1 MDPTIT
7 CPIQN
12 AVQLFNKKWSI
23 LIIRDMFFGKKQFSE
38 FKEGKDISNKVLSS
52 CLKDLEEKKIIEK
65 RVIDKT
71 PLTTEYHL
79 TEAGKHLNKVLYE
92 LASFILDSNLFEEY
106 KLLKLKNQLKIN
118 LKKLWTSL
126 NF

>member
-65 RVIDKT
+65 RVIDTT
-71 PLTTEYHL
+71 PVTTEYHL

-106 KLLKLKNQLKIN
+106 KSPEVKESIKNQFKEALDI
-118 LKKLWTSL
+118 S
-126 NF
+126 

>member
-71 PLTTEYHL
+71 PVTTEYHL

-106 KLLKLKNQLKIN
+106 KSPEVKESIKNQFKEALDI
-118 LKKLWTSL
+118 S
-126 NF
+126 

>member
-52 CLKDLEEKKIIEK
+52 LKDLEEKKIIEK
-65 RVIDKT
+65 RVMDTT
-71 PLTTEYHL
+71 PVTTEYHL

-106 KLLKLKNQLKIN
+106 KSPEVKESIKNQFKEALDI
-118 LKKLWTSL
+118 S
-126 NF
+126 

>member
-1 MDPTIT
+1 MDSTIT

-52 CLKDLEEKKIIEK
+52 CLKDLEKK
-65 RVIDKT
+65 D
-71 PLTTEYHL
+71 Y
-79 TEAGKHLNKVLYE
+79 
-92 LASFILDSNLFEEY
+92 
-106 KLLKLKNQLKIN
+106 
-118 LKKLWTSL
+118 
-126 NF
+126 

>member
-65 RVIDKT
+65 RVMDTT
-71 PLTTEYHL
+71 PVTTEYHL

-106 KLLKLKNQLKIN
+106 KSPEIKESIKNQFKEALDI
-118 LKKLWTSL
+118 S
-126 NF
+126 

>member
-65 RVIDKT
+65 KVMDTT
-71 PLTTEYHL
+71 PVTTEYHL

-106 KLLKLKNQLKIN
+106 KSPEVKESIKNQFKEALDI
-118 LKKLWTSL
+118 S
-126 NF
+126 

>member
-38 FKEGKDISNKVLSS
+38 FKEGK
-52 CLKDLEEKKIIEK
+52 KDLEEKKIIEK
-65 RVIDKT
+65 RVIYKT

-106 KLLKLKNQLKIN
+106 KAPEVKESIKNQFKEALDI
-118 LKKLWTSL
+118 S
-126 NF
+126 

>member
-38 FKEGKDISNKVLSS
+38 FKEGKDILNKVLSS

-65 RVIDKT
+65 RVMDTT
-71 PLTTEYHL
+71 PVTTEYHL

-106 KLLKLKNQLKIN
+106 KSPEVKESIKNQFKEALDI
-118 LKKLWTSL
+118 S
-126 NF
+126 

>member
-38 FKEGKDISNKVLSS
+38 FKEGKEISNKVLSS

-65 RVIDKT
+65 RVMDTT
-71 PLTTEYHL
+71 PVTTEYRL

-106 KLLKLKNQLKIN
+106 KSPEVKESIKNQFKEALDI
-118 LKKLWTSL
+118 S
-126 NF
+126 

>member
-12 AVQLFNKKWSI
+12 AVRLFNKKWSI

-65 RVIDKT
+65 RVMDTT
-71 PLTTEYHL
+71 PITTEYHL

-106 KLLKLKNQLKIN
+106 KSPEVKESIKNQFKEALDI
-118 LKKLWTSL
+118 S
-126 NF
+126 

>member
-1 MDPTIT
+1 MDSTIT

-65 RVIDKT
+65 RVMDTT
-71 PLTTEYHL
+71 PVTTEYHL

-106 KLLKLKNQLKIN
+106 KSPEVKESIKNQFKEALDI
-118 LKKLWTSL
+118 S
-126 NF
+126 

>member
-23 LIIRDMFFGKKQFSE
+23 LIIRDMFFGKKQFNE

-65 RVIDKT
+65 RVMDTT
-71 PLTTEYHL
+71 PVTTEYHL

-106 KLLKLKNQLKIN
+106 KSPEVKESIKNQFKEALDI
-118 LKKLWTSL
+118 S
-126 NF
+126 

>member
-23 LIIRDMFFGKKQFSE
+23 LIIRDIFFGKKQFSE

-65 RVIDKT
+65 RVMDTT
-71 PLTTEYHL
+71 PVTTEYHL

-106 KLLKLKNQLKIN
+106 KSPEVKESIKNQFKEALDI
-118 LKKLWTSL
+118 S
-126 NF
+126 

>member
-52 CLKDLEEKKIIEK
+52 CLKDLEEKKIIDK
-65 RVIDKT
+65 RVMDTT
-71 PLTTEYHL
+71 PVTTEYHL

-106 KLLKLKNQLKIN
+106 KSPEVKESIKNQFKEALDI
-118 LKKLWTSL
+118 S
-126 NF
+126 

>member
-38 FKEGKDISNKVLSS
+38 FKEGKEISNKVLSS

-65 RVIDKT
+65 RVMDTT
-71 PLTTEYHL
+71 PVTTEYHL

-106 KLLKLKNQLKIN
+106 KSPEVKESIKNQFKEALDI
-118 LKKLWTSL
+118 S
-126 NF
+126 

>member
-65 RVIDKT
+65 RVMDTT
-71 PLTTEYHL
+71 PVTTEYHL

-106 KLLKLKNQLKIN
+106 KSSEVKESIKNQFKEALDI
-118 LKKLWTSL
+118 S
-126 NF
+126 

>member
-1 MDPTIT
+1 MDQTIT

-23 LIIRDMFFGKKQFSE
+23 LIIRDMLFDKKQFSE

-65 RVIDKT
+65 RVMDTT
-71 PLTTEYHL
+71 PVTTEYHL

-106 KLLKLKNQLKIN
+106 KSPEVKESIKNQFKEALDI
-118 LKKLWTSL
+118 S
-126 NF
+126 

>member
-65 RVIDKT
+65 RVMDTT
-71 PLTTEYHL
+71 PVTIEYHL

-106 KLLKLKNQLKIN
+106 KSSEVKESIKNQFKEALDI
-118 LKKLWTSL
+118 S
-126 NF
+126 

>member
-7 CPIQN
+7 CPFQN

-65 RVIDKT
+65 RVMDTT
-71 PLTTEYHL
+71 PVTTEYHL

-106 KLLKLKNQLKIN
+106 KSPEVKESIKNQFKEALDI
-118 LKKLWTSL
+118 S
-126 NF
+126 

>member
-65 RVIDKT
+65 RVIDTT
-71 PLTTEYHL
+71 PVTTEYHL

-92 LASFILDSNLFEEY
+92 LASFILDSGLYGEY
-106 KLLKLKNQLKIN
+106 ESPEVKDSIKNQFQEVLDI
-118 LKKLWTSL
+118 S
-126 NF
+126 

>member
-65 RVIDKT
+65 RVMDTT
-71 PLTTEYHL
+71 PVTIEYHL

-106 KLLKLKNQLKIN
+106 NSPEVKESIKNQFKEALDI
-118 LKKLWTSL
+118 S
-126 NF
+126 

>member
-38 FKEGKDISNKVLSS
+38 FKEGKDILNKVLSS

-65 RVIDKT
+65 RVMDTT
-71 PLTTEYHL
+71 PVTTEYHL
-79 TEAGKHLNKVLYE
+79 TEASKHLNKVLYE

-106 KLLKLKNQLKIN
+106 KSPEVKKSIKNQFKEALDI
-118 LKKLWTSL
+118 S
-126 NF
+126 

>member
-1 MDPTIT
+1 MNPTIT

-65 RVIDKT
+65 RVMDTT
-71 PLTTEYHL
+71 PVTTEYHL

-106 KLLKLKNQLKIN
+106 KSPEVKESIKNQFKEALDI
-118 LKKLWTSL
+118 S
-126 NF
+126 

>member
-52 CLKDLEEKKIIEK
+52 CLKKLKKKKIIEK
-65 RVIDKT
+65 RVMDTT
-71 PLTTEYHL
+71 PVTTEYHL
-79 TEAGKHLNKVLYE
+79 TEVGKHLNKVLYE

-106 KLLKLKNQLKIN
+106 KSPEVKESIKNQFKEALDI
-118 LKKLWTSL
+118 S
-126 NF
+126 

>member
-38 FKEGKDISNKVLSS
+38 FKEGKDILNKVLSS

-65 RVIDKT
+65 RVMDTT
-71 PLTTEYHL
+71 PVTTEYHL
-79 TEAGKHLNKVLYE
+79 TEVGEHLNKVLYE

-106 KLLKLKNQLKIN
+106 KSPEVKESIKNQFKEALDI
-118 LKKLWTSL
+118 S
-126 NF
+126 

>member
-1 MDPTIT
+1 MNPTIT

-65 RVIDKT
+65 RVMDTT
-71 PLTTEYHL
+71 PVTTEYHL
-79 TEAGKHLNKVLYE
+79 TEAGKYLNKVLYE

-106 KLLKLKNQLKIN
+106 KSPEVKESIKNQFKEALDI
-118 LKKLWTSL
+118 S
-126 NF
+126 

>member
-1 MDPTIT
+1 MNPTII

-65 RVIDKT
+65 RVMDTT
-71 PLTTEYHL
+71 PVTTEYHL

-106 KLLKLKNQLKIN
+106 KSPEVKESIKNQFKEALDI
-118 LKKLWTSL
+118 S
-126 NF
+126 

>member
-1 MDPTIT
+1 MNPTIT

-65 RVIDKT
+65 RVMDTT
-71 PLTTEYHL
+71 PVTTEYHL

-106 KLLKLKNQLKIN
+106 KAPEVKESIKNQFKEALDI
-118 LKKLWTSL
+118 S
-126 NF
+126 

>member
-65 RVIDKT
+65 RVMDTT
-71 PLTTEYHL
+71 PVTTEYHL

-92 LASFILDSNLFEEY
+92 LASFILDSNIFEEY
-106 KLLKLKNQLKIN
+106 KSSEVKESIKNQFKEALDI
-118 LKKLWTSL
+118 S
-126 NF
+126 

>member
-52 CLKDLEEKKIIEK
+52 CLKDLEEKRLLRK
-65 RVIDKT
+65 
-71 PLTTEYHL
+71 
-79 TEAGKHLNKVLYE
+79 E
-92 LASFILDSNLFEEY
+92 LWI
-106 KLLKLKNQLKIN
+106 QLP
-118 LKKLWTSL
+118 
-126 NF
+126 

>member
-65 RVIDKT
+65 RVMDTT
-71 PLTTEYHL
+71 PVTTEYHL
-79 TEAGKHLNKVLYE
+79 TEACKHLNKVLYE

-106 KLLKLKNQLKIN
+106 KSPEVKESIKNQFKEALDI
-118 LKKLWTSL
+118 S
-126 NF
+126 

>member
-65 RVIDKT
+65 IVMDTT
-71 PLTTEYHL
+71 PVTTEYHL

-106 KLLKLKNQLKIN
+106 KSPEVKESIKNQFKEALDI
-118 LKKLWTSL
+118 S
-126 NF
+126 

>member
-65 RVIDKT
+65 RVMDTT
-71 PLTTEYHL
+71 PVTTEYHL

-106 KLLKLKNQLKIN
+106 KSPEVKESIKNQFKEALDI
-118 LKKLWTSL
+118 S
-126 NF
+126 

>member
-1 MDPTIT
+1 MNPTIT

-38 FKEGKDISNKVLSS
+38 FKEGKDILNKVLSS

-65 RVIDKT
+65 RVMDTT
-71 PLTTEYHL
+71 PVTTEYHL
-79 TEAGKHLNKVLYE
+79 TEAGKYLNKVLYE

-106 KLLKLKNQLKIN
+106 KSPEVKESIKNQFKEALDI
-118 LKKLWTSL
+118 S
-126 NF
+126 

>member
-38 FKEGKDISNKVLSS
+38 FKEGKDISNKVLST

-65 RVIDKT
+65 RVMDTT
-71 PLTTEYHL
+71 PVTTEYHL

-106 KLLKLKNQLKIN
+106 KSPEVKESIKNQFKEALDI
-118 LKKLWTSL
+118 S
-126 NF
+126 

>member
-65 RVIDKT
+65 RVMDTT
-71 PLTTEYHL
+71 PVTTEYHL
-79 TEAGKHLNKVLYE
+79 TEEGKHLNKVLYE

-106 KLLKLKNQLKIN
+106 KAPEVKESIKNQFKEALDI
-118 LKKLWTSL
+118 S
-126 NF
+126 

>member
-38 FKEGKDISNKVLSS
+38 FKEGKDILNKVLSS

-65 RVIDKT
+65 RVMDTT
-71 PLTTEYHL
+71 PVTTEYHL

-92 LASFILDSNLFEEY
+92 LASFILDSDLFEEY
-106 KLLKLKNQLKIN
+106 KSPEVKESIKNQFKEALDI
-118 LKKLWTSL
+118 S
-126 NF
+126 

>member
-65 RVIDKT
+65 RVMDTT
-71 PLTTEYHL
+71 PVTTEYHL
-79 TEAGKHLNKVLYE
+79 TEVGKHLNKVLYE

-106 KLLKLKNQLKIN
+106 KSPEVKESIKNQFKEALDI
-118 LKKLWTSL
+118 S
-126 NF
+126 

>member
-52 CLKDLEEKKIIEK
+52 CLKDLEEKIIEK
-65 RVIDKT
+65 RVMDTT
-71 PLTTEYHL
+71 PVTTEYHL

-106 KLLKLKNQLKIN
+106 KSPEVKESIKNQFKEALDI
-118 LKKLWTSL
+118 S
-126 NF
+126 